1 MAVVAT
7 ERFDARNLQ
16 TLTSAVRRE
25 IERRIV
31 TGEIEAGARL
41 SEAALAGGLGVVRD
55 PVREGASLEQEEPRE
70 A

>member
-1 MAVVAT
+1 MAVVVA
-7 ERFDARNLQ
+7 EHFDARNIQ
-16 TLTSAVRRE
+16 TLTSARRRDT
-25 IERRIV
+25 ERR
-31 TGEIEAGARL
+31 TLAGEIEAGARL